1 MAGISWEE
9 LVGWLFVTT
18 NSGRLLAYLPQIVA
32 TVRCRT
38 GAKSVS
44 ILTWG
49 YFGIAHFAALLYAI
63 YVLHDSRLTW
73 VFAGNLVVTL
83 ILVTIILWKR
93 YGYMTSGHCPALV
106 TRDAITDGAMRP

>member
-1 MAGISWEE
+1 VAGISWEE

-32 TVRCRT
+32 TMRCPT

-83 ILVTIILWKR
+83 ILVAIILWKR
-93 YGYMTSGHCPALV
+93 YGYMTSGHHSVLAV
-106 TRDAITDGAMRP
+106 REAVTDGAMQP

>member
-1 MAGISWEE
+1 VASVSWEE

-32 TVRCRT
+32 TLRCRA
-38 GAKSVS
+38 GAKSIS

-49 YFGIAHFAALLYAI
+49 YFGIAHFSALLYAI

-73 VFAGNLVVTL
+73 IFSGNLAVTL
-83 ILVTIILWKR
+83 ILVGIILWKR
-93 YGYMTSGHCPALV
+93 FGYAYAGQYQALATSEALP
-106 TRDAITDGAMRP
+106 DAALRP